1 MEGRISVLMRNLL
14 GLTILGILGV
24 ATAARADINPNFA
37 STTGNDTTTNWNYT
51 INVTAGQE
59 IISGDFFTIYDFGNF
74 VPASNFQPTGWTF
87 ASSLSGVTPPGVNPS
102 IDNPAVA
109 DLTWTYNGPT
119 IPTETFNI
127 GLFGV
132 AINGAENTQSQNSH
146 FAGWGTRVGGD
157 QAGTNIANA
166 GSIIVPLQAVPEP
179 PTMAL
184 IFATGGLAVAGRS
197 FFARFRRS

>member
-1 MEGRISVLMRNLL
+1 MRNLFA
-14 GLTILGILGV
+14 LTVLGILGI
-24 ATAARADINPNFA
+24 ATAARADINPNFDSA
-37 STTGNDTTTNWNYT
+37 TGNGATTNWNYT

-59 IISGDFFTIYDFGNF
+59 IVSGDFFTIYDFGNF
-74 VPASNFQPTGWTF
+74 VAGSNFQPSDWTF
-87 ASSLSGVTPPGVNPS
+87 VSSLSGATPPGVNPS
-102 IDNPAVA
+102 IDNPAIA
-109 DLTWTYNGPT
+109 NLTWTYNGPT
-119 IPTETFNI
+119 IPTETFGI

-132 AINGAENTQSQNSH
+132 AISGENNTQSRNSF

-184 IFATGGLAVAGRS
+184 IFATGGLALVGRA
-197 FFARFRRS
+197 FFARLRRS

>member
-1 MEGRISVLMRNLL
+1 MRNWFVLAV
-14 GLTILGILGV
+14 LGILGIT
-24 ATAARADINPNFA
+24 TAVRADINPNFD
-37 STTGNDTTTNWNYT
+37 STTSTDTTTNWNYT

-59 IISGDFFTIYDFGNF
+59 VVSGDFFTIYDFGNF
-74 VPASNFQPTGWTF
+74 IPGSNFQPAGWTF
-87 ASSLSGVTPPGVNPS
+87 TSSLTGGTPPGVNPS
-102 IDNPAVA
+102 IDNPGVA
-109 DLTWTYNGPT
+109 NLTWTYNGTT

-132 AINGAENTQSQNSH
+132 AINGAQNTHPQNSF
-146 FAGWGTRVGGD
+146 FAGWGTRVAGD

-166 GSIIVPLQAVPEP
+166 GSIIVPMQAVPEP

-184 IFATGGLAVAGRS
+184 IFATGGLALVGRA

>member
-1 MEGRISVLMRNLL
+1 MLAV
-14 GLTILGILGV
+14 LGILGI
-24 ATAARADINPNFA
+24 TAVRADINPNFDS
-37 STTGNDTTTNWNYT
+37 STSTDTTTNWNYT

-59 IISGDFFTIYDFGNF
+59 VISGDFFTIYDFGNF
-74 VPASNFQPTGWTF
+74 IAGSNFQPAGWTF
-87 ASSLSGVTPPGVNPS
+87 TSSLTGGTPPGVNTS
-102 IDNPAVA
+102 IDNPGVA
-109 DLTWTYNGPT
+109 NLTWTYNGTT

-132 AINGAENTQSQNSH
+132 AINGAQNTQSQNSF
-146 FAGWGTRVGGD
+146 FAGWGTRVAGD

-166 GSIIVPLQAVPEP
+166 GSIIVPLQSVPEP

-184 IFATGGLAVAGRS
+184 IFASGGLALVGRA

>member
-1 MEGRISVLMRNLL
+1 MRNWFALVV
-14 GLTILGILGV
+14 LGILGV
-24 ATAARADINPNFA
+24 TTAVRADINPNFD
-37 STTGNDTTTNWNYT
+37 STTGTATTTNWNYT

-59 IISGDFFTIYDFGNF
+59 VISGDFFTIYDFGNF
-74 VPASNFQPTGWTF
+74 IAGSNFQPSGWTF
-87 ASSLSGVTPPGVNPS
+87 ASSLSGATPPGVNPS
-102 IDNPAVA
+102 VDNPGVA
-109 DLTWTYNGPT
+109 NLTWTYNGTT

-132 AINGAENTQSQNSH
+132 SINGVENTQSKNSF
-146 FAGWGTRVGGD
+146 FAGWGTRVAGD

-166 GSIIVPLQAVPEP
+166 GSIIVPAQAVPEP

-184 IFATGGLAVAGRS
+184 IFATGGLAVAGRA

>member
-1 MEGRISVLMRNLL
+1 M
-14 GLTILGILGV
+14 
-24 ATAARADINPNFA
+24 ATAVRADINPNFD
-37 STTGNDTTTNWNYT
+37 SFTGTATTTNWNYT

-59 IISGDFFTIYDFGNF
+59 VISGDFFTIYDFGNF
-74 VPASNFQPTGWTF
+74 IPASNFQPTGWIF
-87 ASSLSGVTPPGVNPS
+87 SSNLSGATPPGVNPS
-102 IDNPAVA
+102 IDNPGVA
-109 DLTWTYNGPT
+109 NLTWTYTGQT

-132 AINGAENTQSQNSH
+132 AISGAENTQSQNSH
-146 FAGWGTRVGGD
+146 FAGWGTRVAGD

-166 GSIIVPLQAVPEP
+166 GSIIVPVQSVPEP

-184 IFATGGLAVAGRS
+184 IFATGGLAVAGRA

>member
-1 MEGRISVLMRNLL
+1 MFVLMRNLFA
-14 GLTILGILGV
+14 LTVLGILGI
-24 ATAARADINPNFA
+24 ATAVRADINPNFD
-37 STTGNDTTTNWNYT
+37 STTANGANTNWNYT

-74 VPASNFQPTGWTF
+74 IPASNFQPSGWTF
-87 ASSLSGVTPPGVNPS
+87 ASSLTGATPPGVNPS
-102 IDNPAVA
+102 IDNSTIAN
-109 DLTWTYNGPT
+109 LTWTYNGPT
-119 IPTETFNI
+119 IPTETFGI

-132 AINGAENTQSQNSH
+132 TINGANTQSRNSF
-146 FAGWGTRVGGD
+146 FAGWGTRTTGD

-166 GSIIVPLQAVPEP
+166 GSIIVPAQVPEP

-184 IFATGGLAVAGRS
+184 IFATGGLAVVGRA